1 MKTIIYGNCF
11 FSQHKSSAPKL
22 NTFDLT
28 ALTKSTLKKSA
39 KFSYKVWEYN
49 MYEIIMMLPS
59 KITRGLK
66 NQDGSQTAKGFI
78 PYFADQMM
86 YNIVRIKKR
95 RLWPVC

>member
-1 MKTIIYGNCF
+1 MKTIIYGNC

-22 NTFDLT
+22 YTLDLT
-28 ALTKSTLKKSA
+28 ALTISTLQKSA